1 MILSASESMCLEYIR
16 RHEKEEDGVDLDSMV
31 RRIDEECPSMDDFE
45 TITRAVHNLYIK
57 GMIERRYDG
66 RYEIPEW

>member
-31 RRIDEECPSMDDFE
+31 RMIGEECPSMDDFE
-45 TITRAVHNLYIK
+45 TTTRAVHNLYIK
-57 GMIERRYDG
+57 GMIECRYDD

>member
-16 RHEKEEDGVDLDSMV
+16 RHEEGGVDLDSMV
-31 RRIDEECPSMDDFE
+31 RRIGEECPSMDDFE
-45 TITRAVHNLYIK
+45 TTTRAVHNLYIK
-57 GMIERRYDG
+57 GMIECRYDG